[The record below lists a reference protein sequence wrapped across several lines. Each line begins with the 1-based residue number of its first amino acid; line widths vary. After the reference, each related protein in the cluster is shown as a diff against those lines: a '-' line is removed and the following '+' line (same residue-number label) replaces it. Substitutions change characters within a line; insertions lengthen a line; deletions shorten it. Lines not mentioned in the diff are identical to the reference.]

1 MHQRHGR
8 VPIGIPIAGL
18 GTHWAEARQAPCQ
31 RLAGAMQPQSATFCL
46 VLSTGDAATSIIV
59 PKHHT
64 SRRDDEN
71 GT

>member
-1 MHQRHGR
+1 
-8 VPIGIPIAGL
+8 
-18 GTHWAEARQAPCQ
+18 
-31 RLAGAMQPQSATFCL
+31 MQPQSATFCL